1 MLDLLV
7 LIVELLLPP
16 AVAEPLA
23 SDSCRLFPLQLDRI
37 WIKIGVGAGAAD
49 EWDDPEEEPLGHK
62 VERQAAALE
71 QNGLL
76 GGHRR

>member
-7 LIVELLLPP
+7 LVVELLLSP

-23 SDSCRLFPLQLDRI
+23 SNPCRLFPLQLDRI
-37 WIKIGVGAGAAD
+37 WIEIGVGAGAAD
-49 EWDDPEEEPLGHK
+49 EWDDPEKEPLGHK
-62 VERQAAALE
+62 IERQAAALE

-76 GGHRR
+76 